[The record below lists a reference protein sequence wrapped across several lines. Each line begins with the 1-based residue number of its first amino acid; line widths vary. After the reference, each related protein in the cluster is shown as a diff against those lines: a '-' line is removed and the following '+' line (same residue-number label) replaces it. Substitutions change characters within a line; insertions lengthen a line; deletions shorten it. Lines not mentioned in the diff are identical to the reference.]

1 MAANEESAESI
12 RTKQLTRKTIFFG
25 GGWKAR
31 GLPKGGFGCG
41 LAIKAKEGEK
51 QVQAGRISL
60 SRTSEKLH
68 CHTIFLMIVFFVIM
82 TSKYH

>member
-12 RTKQLTRKTIFFG
+12 RTKKLTRKTVFFL

-41 LAIKAKEGEK
+41 LAIKARKGK
-51 QVQAGRISL
+51 KKSQAGRFGL
-60 SRTSEKLH
+60 
-68 CHTIFLMIVFFVIM
+68 
-82 TSKYH
+82 